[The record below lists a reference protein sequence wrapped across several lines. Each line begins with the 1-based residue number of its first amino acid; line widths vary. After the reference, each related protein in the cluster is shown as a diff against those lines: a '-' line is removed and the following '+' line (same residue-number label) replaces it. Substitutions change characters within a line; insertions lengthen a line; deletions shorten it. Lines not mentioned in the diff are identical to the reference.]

1 MVQPFFQGG
10 ANLKQRYFF
19 LVHVWLSCCLLMK
32 CFSVQA
38 LVVEVSPSY
47 SPQKSPSHSVEAN
60 QPITEALQQMPGLNL
75 KGDLNPGGVQ
85 QLSLFAMPGS
95 SCAVLFEDII
105 LNGQNSGG
113 VNLAHL
119 NHLQVTSA
127 CIQTLS
133 PHPFYQGAGLATF
146 DGMNLNRPYTHEI
159 STEASSLGSIQAQA
173 STIIKAGQTKVG
185 LMAAG
190 ILDDGIPQKY
200 TPRQRGALN
209 AFQAGSLGIKLE
221 TPLDLHWRLESFFHH
236 KASSLE
242 TDGAPPIPTTPQD
255 LIRSTLDLYKIK
267 ALYDAGSPYTHAFW
281 YGGYHEK
288 NQYTFNQSTS
298 RNSFTSHQLGY
309 QGQYQVQATTSF
321 MTHVDQTIYQTTP
334 QKQYQDHLRIFLGH
348 TEPLT
353 EKISLE
359 VAALG
364 HIVTHHGTRLGPQV
378 AVIFDLPSNIR
389 WHISY
394 KQTHRYPTLI
404 ETASIPNIQIA
415 SPHLKAER
423 SHVWQ
428 SEWQWT
434 PTPSWQVTGS
444 LFKTQT
450 TNAIN
455 ALLIQQ
461 NLYQKTNQ
469 NNQTW
474 GGTASVNWQRD
485 MWQIQLNY
493 TQTHIGST
501 GLYGLRLGIARHQ
514 GRVLIRSHI
523 TPQLSVQTT
532 VNLNSKR
539 PSQKP
544 NGTRTPTPVRLS
556 AYELLAFKLNYQPA
570 QNLNLYITLK
580 NALNKKYQT
589 LYQVRTPG
597 RAIHVGIHGR
607 F

>member
-1 MVQPFFQGG
+1 
-10 ANLKQRYFF
+10 
-19 LVHVWLSCCLLMK
+19 
-32 CFSVQA
+32 
-38 LVVEVSPSY
+38 
-47 SPQKSPSHSVEAN
+47 
-60 QPITEALQQMPGLNL
+60 
-75 KGDLNPGGVQ
+75 
-85 QLSLFAMPGS
+85 
-95 SCAVLFEDII
+95 
-105 LNGQNSGG
+105 
-113 VNLAHL
+113 
-119 NHLQVTSA
+119 
-127 CIQTLS
+127 
-133 PHPFYQGAGLATF
+133 
-146 DGMNLNRPYTHEI
+146 
-159 STEASSLGSIQAQA
+159 
-173 STIIKAGQTKVG
+173 
-185 LMAAG
+185 
-190 ILDDGIPQKY
+190 
-200 TPRQRGALN
+200 
-209 AFQAGSLGIKLE
+209 
-221 TPLDLHWRLESFFHH
+221 
-236 KASSLE
+236 
-242 TDGAPPIPTTPQD
+242 
-255 LIRSTLDLYKIK
+255 
-267 ALYDAGSPYTHAFW
+267 
-281 YGGYHEK
+281 
-288 NQYTFNQSTS
+288 
-298 RNSFTSHQLGY
+298 
-309 QGQYQVQATTSF
+309 
-321 MTHVDQTIYQTTP
+321 MTHVDQTIYRTSS
-334 QKQYQDHLRIFLGH
+334 QKKHQDHLRIFLGH

-364 HIVTHHGTRLGPQV
+364 HIVAHHGTRLGPQI

-415 SPHLKAER
+415 SPHLKPER

-469 NNQTW
+469 NSQTW

-485 MWQIQLNY
+485 RWQVQLNY

-514 GRVLIRSHI
+514 GRVLIRNHI
-523 TPQLSVQTT
+523 TPQLSVQAT
-532 VNLNSKR
+532 VTLNSKR

-570 QNLNLYITLK
+570 QNLNLYITVK

-597 RAIHVGIHGR
+597 RAIHVGIHGC